1 MDCSKLLTVSS
12 AACSPRWGPF
22 PREHS
27 EPADKAS
34 CLCPVD
40 SCTPAHGG
48 YRRIRA
54 SSCPCLRL
62 TQRSLGLVVSKL
74 PASVLWSPC
83 QLHVFQERGP
93 SVARSSNFSGQARNL
108 HYVMCNLL
116 IFKHGK
122 QIQICMGGVAMLYGL
137 KKKKKRTC
145 LLMSYGE
152 AGERPPVLLSGYR
165 SVIRKLNPRC
175 HGTLGEL

>member
-1 MDCSKLLTVSS
+1 MKIGDAIAQEPELQKHRDCSKLLTVSS
-12 AACSPRWGPF
+12 AACSPCWGPF

-27 EPADKAS
+27 EPAGKAS

-48 YRRIRA
+48 YRRIPYRGYRA

-74 PASVLWSPC
+74 PASVLWSWC
-83 QLHVFQERGP
+83 QLQVFQEQGP
-93 SVARSSNFSGQARNL
+93 SVARSSHFLGQARNL

-122 QIQICMGGVAMLYGL
+122 QIQICIGG
-137 KKKKKRTC
+137 KKKPC
-145 LLMSYGE
+145 WMG
-152 AGERPPVLLSGYR
+152 
-165 SVIRKLNPRC
+165 
-175 HGTLGEL
+175 